1 MEHDLTRGNVLKTI
15 AVFALPYMLSYF
27 LQMLYGMADLY
38 MMGQFSGA
46 AGITAVG
53 NGAQTLYI
61 ITVTLVG
68 LAMGTTVIV
77 GHAVGSRRF
86 DRAETAIGN
95 TITLFMGV
103 SVVLAAILLALCPQI
118 VALIG
123 TPAEAVEGTAAY
135 LRICF
140 MGIPFIAAYNILSA
154 IFRGLGDSRSPMYVI
169 GVACIINI
177 ALDFLFIGHMG
188 LGPVGAALGT
198 VTAQTASVAL
208 ALVWLKSRRTNIHVK
223 RSDLRPQPE
232 VLGSILKIGVPVAV
246 QDGCIQVA
254 FMFITVIANHRGL
267 VDAAAVGLVEKMISF
282 LFIVPSSMGAT
293 VSALTAQNAGAGK
306 GDRARQ
312 VLKICAATFSTRSL
326 PASTFALA
334 AFSLRMARATSALR
348 TTCWLWYS
356 FAYPVHGC
364 CRTPIPTRCFPWA
377 SPRRADRFCRRSFAL
392 SRLPCSTAAEL
403 LTSWWRS
410 GATRAWRSSPVF
422 TERSGPVT
430 DMPSEHTEGLLR
442 IGEVARLLNLSVG
455 TLRHYEQ
462 MGLLEPAYV
471 DPASGYRYYGS
482 RQLSTLNTIGNLRV
496 LDLPLTQIREFVTT
510 RDMDLMQR
518 QLTKQQELIEHRRR
532 ELERMSRKIDQRLAL
547 LHGALNADLD
557 TISEIEEPELRCAT
571 LHERVNPTDA
581 YSLGWHIR
589 QLQQG
594 QHETFAYLG
603 NLGVGIAP
611 ERLAAGDFDGYD
623 EVFLLLD
630 DTDDYLGDVETR
642 PAARCLT
649 ISFRGTHGQA
659 GSRYE
664 QILGYMHEH
673 GLAPAGPS
681 REIALIDDIISDDPA
696 TYVTQITV
704 PVAPA
709 K

>member
-77 GHAVGSRRF
+77 GHAMGSRRF

-103 SVVLAAILLALCPQI
+103 SVVLAVVLLALCPQV

-123 TPAEAVEGTAAY
+123 TPAEAIEGTAAY

-140 MGIPFIAAYNILSA
+140 VGIPFIAAYNILSA

-198 VTAQTASVAL
+198 VTAQTASVVL

-312 VLKICAATFSTRSL
+312 VLKDAMTISVVYGCLITALMWLVAPAFIGFFAKDAAVVAAGTGYMHSYIFDAIFAGIHICFSG
-326 PASTFALA
+326 
-334 AFSLRMARATSALR
+334 FSLHTARATSALR
-348 TTCWLWYS
+348 TTCWPWRS
-356 FAYPVHGC
+356 FACPVHGC
-364 CRTPIPTRCFPWA
+364 CRTPIPTRSFPWA
-377 SPRRADRFCRRSFAL
+377 SRRRAGRFCRQSFAL
-392 SRLPCSTAAEL
+392 SRLPYSTGAGL
-403 LTSWWRS
+403 LTSW
-410 GATRAWRSSPVF
+410 
-422 TERSGPVT
+422 
-430 DMPSEHTEGLLR
+430 
-442 IGEVARLLNLSVG
+442 
-455 TLRHYEQ
+455 
-462 MGLLEPAYV
+462 
-471 DPASGYRYYGS
+471 
-482 RQLSTLNTIGNLRV
+482 
-496 LDLPLTQIREFVTT
+496 
-510 RDMDLMQR
+510 
-518 QLTKQQELIEHRRR
+518 
-532 ELERMSRKIDQRLAL
+532 
-547 LHGALNADLD
+547 
-557 TISEIEEPELRCAT
+557 
-571 LHERVNPTDA
+571 
-581 YSLGWHIR
+581 
-589 QLQQG
+589 
-594 QHETFAYLG
+594 
-603 NLGVGIAP
+603 
-611 ERLAAGDFDGYD
+611 
-623 EVFLLLD
+623 
-630 DTDDYLGDVETR
+630 
-642 PAARCLT
+642 
-649 ISFRGTHGQA
+649 
-659 GSRYE
+659 
-664 QILGYMHEH
+664 
-673 GLAPAGPS
+673 
-681 REIALIDDIISDDPA
+681 
-696 TYVTQITV
+696 
-704 PVAPA
+704 
-709 K
+709 

>member
-103 SVVLAAILLALCPQI
+103 SVVLAVILFALCPQV

-140 MGIPFIAAYNILSA
+140 VGIPFIAAYNILSA

-177 ALDFLFIGHMG
+177 ALDFLLIGHMG

-232 VLGSILKIGVPVAV
+232 
-246 QDGCIQVA
+246 
-254 FMFITVIANHRGL
+254 
-267 VDAAAVGLVEKMISF
+267 KMISF

-312 VLKICAATFSTRSL
+312 VLKDA
-326 PASTFALA
+326 
-334 AFSLRMARATSALR
+334 M
-348 TTCWLWYS
+348 
-356 FAYPVHGC
+356 
-364 CRTPIPTRCFPWA
+364 
-377 SPRRADRFCRRSFAL
+377 
-392 SRLPCSTAAEL
+392 
-403 LTSWWRS
+403 
-410 GATRAWRSSPVF
+410 
-422 TERSGPVT
+422 
-430 DMPSEHTEGLLR
+430 
-442 IGEVARLLNLSVG
+442 
-455 TLRHYEQ
+455 
-462 MGLLEPAYV
+462 
-471 DPASGYRYYGS
+471 
-482 RQLSTLNTIGNLRV
+482 
-496 LDLPLTQIREFVTT
+496 
-510 RDMDLMQR
+510 
-518 QLTKQQELIEHRRR
+518 
-532 ELERMSRKIDQRLAL
+532 
-547 LHGALNADLD
+547 
-557 TISEIEEPELRCAT
+557 TIS
-571 LHERVNPTDA
+571 VV
-581 YSLGWHIR
+581 YG
-589 QLQQG
+589 
-594 QHETFAYLG
+594 
-603 NLGVGIAP
+603 
-611 ERLAAGDFDGYD
+611 
-623 EVFLLLD
+623 
-630 DTDDYLGDVETR
+630 
-642 PAARCLT
+642 CL
-649 ISFRGTHGQA
+649 
-659 GSRYE
+659 
-664 QILGYMHEH
+664 
-673 GLAPAGPS
+673 
-681 REIALIDDIISDDPA
+681 
-696 TYVTQITV
+696 ITV
-704 PVAPA
+704 LMWLVAPA
-709 K
+709 FIGFFAKDAAVVAAGTGYMRSYIFDAIFAGIHICFSGFFAAYGKSYIGFAHNVLAVALIRVPGAWLLSNAYSDTLFPMGIASPCGSILSAVICVVAFTVLNRRGAFDKLVA

>member
-1 MEHDLTRGNVLKTI
+1 MEHDLKPGNVLKTI

-46 AGITAVG
+46 AGITAVA
-53 NGAQTLYI
+53 NGAQTLYM
-61 ITVTLVG
+61 ITVALVG
-68 LAMGTTVIV
+68 LAMGTTVVV

-103 SVVLAAILLALCPQI
+103 SVVLAAVLLTLCPQI

-312 VLKICAATFSTRSL
+312 VLKDAMTISAFLPRTPRWSRPAPAICAATFSTRFL

-334 AFSLRMARATSALR
+334 AFSLHTARATSALR
-348 TTCWLWYS
+348 TTCWPWRS
-356 FAYPVHGC
+356 FACPARGC
-364 CRTPIPTRCFPWA
+364 CRTPIPIRCFPWA
-377 SPRRADRFCRRSFAL
+377 SPRRAGQFCRRLFA
-392 SRLPCSTAAEL
+392 
-403 LTSWWRS
+403 
-410 GATRAWRSSPVF
+410 
-422 TERSGPVT
+422 
-430 DMPSEHTEGLLR
+430 
-442 IGEVARLLNLSVG
+442 
-455 TLRHYEQ
+455 
-462 MGLLEPAYV
+462 
-471 DPASGYRYYGS
+471 
-482 RQLSTLNTIGNLRV
+482 
-496 LDLPLTQIREFVTT
+496 
-510 RDMDLMQR
+510 
-518 QLTKQQELIEHRRR
+518 
-532 ELERMSRKIDQRLAL
+532 
-547 LHGALNADLD
+547 
-557 TISEIEEPELRCAT
+557 
-571 LHERVNPTDA
+571 
-581 YSLGWHIR
+581 
-589 QLQQG
+589 
-594 QHETFAYLG
+594 
-603 NLGVGIAP
+603 
-611 ERLAAGDFDGYD
+611 
-623 EVFLLLD
+623 
-630 DTDDYLGDVETR
+630 
-642 PAARCLT
+642 
-649 ISFRGTHGQA
+649 
-659 GSRYE
+659 
-664 QILGYMHEH
+664 
-673 GLAPAGPS
+673 
-681 REIALIDDIISDDPA
+681 
-696 TYVTQITV
+696 
-704 PVAPA
+704 
-709 K
+709 

>member
-103 SVVLAAILLALCPQI
+103 SVVLAAILFALCPQI

-140 MGIPFIAAYNILSA
+140 VGIPFIAAYNILSA

-198 VTAQTASVAL
+198 VIAQTASVAL

-223 RSDLRPQPE
+223 CSDLRPQPE

-293 VSALTAQNAGAGK
+293 VSALAAQNAGAGK

-312 VLKICAATFSTRSL
+312 VLKDAMTISVVYGCLITVLMWLVA
-326 PASTFALA
+326 PAFIGFFAK
-334 AFSLRMARATSALR
+334 
-348 TTCWLWYS
+348 
-356 FAYPVHGC
+356 
-364 CRTPIPTRCFPWA
+364 
-377 SPRRADRFCRRSFAL
+377 
-392 SRLPCSTAAEL
+392 
-403 LTSWWRS
+403 
-410 GATRAWRSSPVF
+410 
-422 TERSGPVT
+422 
-430 DMPSEHTEGLLR
+430 
-442 IGEVARLLNLSVG
+442 
-455 TLRHYEQ
+455 
-462 MGLLEPAYV
+462 
-471 DPASGYRYYGS
+471 DPA
-482 RQLSTLNTIGNLRV
+482 V
-496 LDLPLTQIREFVTT
+496 V
-510 RDMDLMQR
+510 
-518 QLTKQQELIEHRRR
+518 
-532 ELERMSRKIDQRLAL
+532 
-547 LHGALNADLD
+547 
-557 TISEIEEPELRCAT
+557 
-571 LHERVNPTDA
+571 
-581 YSLGWHIR
+581 
-589 QLQQG
+589 
-594 QHETFAYLG
+594 
-603 NLGVGIAP
+603 
-611 ERLAAGDFDGYD
+611 AAG
-623 EVFLLLD
+623 
-630 DTDDYLGDVETR
+630 T
-642 PAARCLT
+642 
-649 ISFRGTHGQA
+649 
-659 GSRYE
+659 
-664 QILGYMHEH
+664 GYMHSYIFDAIFAGIH
-673 GLAPAGPS
+673 ICFSGFFAAYGKSYIGFAHNVLAV
-681 REIALIDDIISDDPA
+681 ALIRVPGAWLLSNAYSDTLFPMGIA
-696 TYVTQITV
+696 SPCGSILSAVICVVAFTV
-704 PVAPA
+704 LNQRGAFDKLVA
-709 K
+709 

>member
-1 MEHDLTRGNVLKTI
+1 MDLDSTIVVGFSLHWYVNEPSQKAPLMEHDLTRGNVLKTI

-38 MMGQFSGA
+38 FIGQFSGA

-86 DRAETAIGN
+86 DRAEAAIGN

-103 SVVLAAILLALCPQI
+103 SVVLAALLLALCPQI

-140 MGIPFIAAYNILSA
+140 IGIPCIAAYNILSA

-169 GVACIINI
+169 GVACVINI

-198 VTAQTASVAL
+198 VIAQTASVAL

-223 RSDLRPQPE
+223 RSELRPQPE

-312 VLKICAATFSTRSL
+312 VLKDAMTISVVYGCLITALMWLVAPAFLGFFAKDAAVVAAGTGYMRSYILTRSS
-326 PASTFALA
+326 PAFTFALV
-334 AFSLRMARATSALR
+334 AFSPRTARATSALR
-348 TTCWLWYS
+348 TTCWPWRS
-356 FAYPVHGC
+356 FACRARGC
-364 CRTPIPTRCFPWA
+364 CRTPIPTRCFLWV
-377 SPRRADRFCRRSFAL
+377 SPRRAGQFYLQPFAWW
-392 SRLPCSTAAEL
+392 RLRCSTAAAL
-403 LTSWWRS
+403 LTSSWRS
-410 GATRAWRSSPVF
+410 GTTRARTLPRF
-422 TERSGPVT
+422 YRKERS
-430 DMPSEHTEGLLR
+430 
-442 IGEVARLLNLSVG
+442 
-455 TLRHYEQ
+455 
-462 MGLLEPAYV
+462 
-471 DPASGYRYYGS
+471 
-482 RQLSTLNTIGNLRV
+482 
-496 LDLPLTQIREFVTT
+496 
-510 RDMDLMQR
+510 RD
-518 QLTKQQELIEHRRR
+518 
-532 ELERMSRKIDQRLAL
+532 
-547 LHGALNADLD
+547 
-557 TISEIEEPELRCAT
+557 
-571 LHERVNPTDA
+571 
-581 YSLGWHIR
+581 
-589 QLQQG
+589 
-594 QHETFAYLG
+594 
-603 NLGVGIAP
+603 
-611 ERLAAGDFDGYD
+611 
-623 EVFLLLD
+623 
-630 DTDDYLGDVETR
+630 
-642 PAARCLT
+642 
-649 ISFRGTHGQA
+649 
-659 GSRYE
+659 
-664 QILGYMHEH
+664 
-673 GLAPAGPS
+673 
-681 REIALIDDIISDDPA
+681 
-696 TYVTQITV
+696 
-704 PVAPA
+704 
-709 K
+709 

>member
-86 DRAETAIGN
+86 DRAEAAIGN

-103 SVVLAAILLALCPQI
+103 SVVLAAVLLALCPQI

-140 MGIPFIAAYNILSA
+140 VGIPFIAAYNILSA
-154 IFRGLGDSRSPMYVI
+154 IFRGLGDSRSPMYV
-169 GVACIINI
+169 
-177 ALDFLFIGHMG
+177 FIGHMG

-312 VLKICAATFSTRSL
+312 VLKDA
-326 PASTFALA
+326 
-334 AFSLRMARATSALR
+334 M
-348 TTCWLWYS
+348 
-356 FAYPVHGC
+356 
-364 CRTPIPTRCFPWA
+364 
-377 SPRRADRFCRRSFAL
+377 
-392 SRLPCSTAAEL
+392 
-403 LTSWWRS
+403 
-410 GATRAWRSSPVF
+410 
-422 TERSGPVT
+422 
-430 DMPSEHTEGLLR
+430 
-442 IGEVARLLNLSVG
+442 
-455 TLRHYEQ
+455 
-462 MGLLEPAYV
+462 
-471 DPASGYRYYGS
+471 
-482 RQLSTLNTIGNLRV
+482 
-496 LDLPLTQIREFVTT
+496 
-510 RDMDLMQR
+510 
-518 QLTKQQELIEHRRR
+518 
-532 ELERMSRKIDQRLAL
+532 
-547 LHGALNADLD
+547 
-557 TISEIEEPELRCAT
+557 TIS
-571 LHERVNPTDA
+571 VV
-581 YSLGWHIR
+581 YG
-589 QLQQG
+589 
-594 QHETFAYLG
+594 
-603 NLGVGIAP
+603 
-611 ERLAAGDFDGYD
+611 
-623 EVFLLLD
+623 
-630 DTDDYLGDVETR
+630 
-642 PAARCLT
+642 CLIT
-649 ISFRGTHGQA
+649 
-659 GSRYE
+659 
-664 QILGYMHEH
+664 
-673 GLAPAGPS
+673 
-681 REIALIDDIISDDPA
+681 ALMWL
-696 TYVTQITV
+696 
-704 PVAPA
+704 VAPA
-709 K
+709 FIGFFAKDAAVVAAGTGYMRSYIFDAIFAGIHICFSGFFAAYGKSYIGFAHNVLAVALIRVPGAWLLSNAYSDTLFPMGIASPCGSILSAVICVMAFTVLNRRGAFDKLMA

>member
-46 AGITAVG
+46 AGITAVA
-53 NGAQTLYI
+53 NGAQTLYM
-61 ITVTLVG
+61 ITVALVG

-103 SVVLAAILLALCPQI
+103 SVVLAAVLLALCPQI

-140 MGIPFIAAYNILSA
+140 VGIPFIAAYNILSA

-246 QDGCIQVA
+246 QVGCIQVA

-293 VSALTAQNAGAGK
+293 VSALTAQNASAGK

-312 VLKICAATFSTRSL
+312 VLKDAMTISVVYGCLITVLMWLVARRLSAFLPRTPQWSRPALATCAATFSTRSL
-326 PASTFALA
+326 PASTFALV
-334 AFSLRMARATSALR
+334 AFSLHTARATSALR
-348 TTCWLWYS
+348 TTY
-356 FAYPVHGC
+356 
-364 CRTPIPTRCFPWA
+364 
-377 SPRRADRFCRRSFAL
+377 
-392 SRLPCSTAAEL
+392 
-403 LTSWWRS
+403 
-410 GATRAWRSSPVF
+410 
-422 TERSGPVT
+422 
-430 DMPSEHTEGLLR
+430 
-442 IGEVARLLNLSVG
+442 
-455 TLRHYEQ
+455 
-462 MGLLEPAYV
+462 
-471 DPASGYRYYGS
+471 
-482 RQLSTLNTIGNLRV
+482 
-496 LDLPLTQIREFVTT
+496 
-510 RDMDLMQR
+510 
-518 QLTKQQELIEHRRR
+518 
-532 ELERMSRKIDQRLAL
+532 
-547 LHGALNADLD
+547 
-557 TISEIEEPELRCAT
+557 
-571 LHERVNPTDA
+571 
-581 YSLGWHIR
+581 
-589 QLQQG
+589 
-594 QHETFAYLG
+594 
-603 NLGVGIAP
+603 
-611 ERLAAGDFDGYD
+611 
-623 EVFLLLD
+623 
-630 DTDDYLGDVETR
+630 
-642 PAARCLT
+642 
-649 ISFRGTHGQA
+649 
-659 GSRYE
+659 
-664 QILGYMHEH
+664 
-673 GLAPAGPS
+673 
-681 REIALIDDIISDDPA
+681 
-696 TYVTQITV
+696 
-704 PVAPA
+704 
-709 K
+709 

>member
-103 SVVLAAILLALCPQI
+103 SVVLAAVLLALCPQI

-123 TPAEAVEGTAAY
+123 TPAEAVEGIAAY

-140 MGIPFIAAYNILSA
+140 VGIPFIAAYNILSA

-198 VTAQTASVAL
+198 VIAQTASVAL

-254 FMFITVIANHRGL
+254 FMFITVIANRRGL
-267 VDAAAVGLVEKMISF
+267 TDAAAVGIVEKIISF
-282 LFIVPSSMGAT
+282 LFLVPSSMLST
-293 VSALTAQNAGAGK
+293 VSALGAQCIGAGK
-306 GDRARQ
+306 
-312 VLKICAATFSTRSL
+312 
-326 PASTFALA
+326 
-334 AFSLRMARATSALR
+334 
-348 TTCWLWYS
+348 
-356 FAYPVHGC
+356 
-364 CRTPIPTRCFPWA
+364 
-377 SPRRADRFCRRSFAL
+377 PRRALQTLWYAIAVAFGFGVLITIVIQFVAEPVVGLFTDSAAVAAAGGQYLRGYILDCCFAGLHFCFSGYFCAIGRSEL
-392 SRLPCSTAAEL
+392 SFLHNITAVVFVRVPGAYLMSKWFPTTLLPMGLATAVGSL
-403 LTSWWRS
+403 
-410 GATRAWRSSPVF
+410 
-422 TERSGPVT
+422 
-430 DMPSEHTEGLLR
+430 
-442 IGEVARLLNLSVG
+442 LSVIICVIAF
-455 TLRHYEQ
+455 L
-462 MGLLEPAYV
+462 
-471 DPASGYRYYGS
+471 
-482 RQLSTLNTIGNLRV
+482 V
-496 LDLPLTQIREFVTT
+496 L
-510 RDMDLMQR
+510 
-518 QLTKQQELIEHRRR
+518 RRR
-532 ELERMSRKIDQRLAL
+532 GRLVP
-547 LHGALNADLD
+547 
-557 TISEIEEPELRCAT
+557 EEA
-571 LHERVNPTDA
+571 
-581 YSLGWHIR
+581 
-589 QLQQG
+589 
-594 QHETFAYLG
+594 
-603 NLGVGIAP
+603 
-611 ERLAAGDFDGYD
+611 
-623 EVFLLLD
+623 
-630 DTDDYLGDVETR
+630 
-642 PAARCLT
+642 
-649 ISFRGTHGQA
+649 
-659 GSRYE
+659 
-664 QILGYMHEH
+664 
-673 GLAPAGPS
+673 
-681 REIALIDDIISDDPA
+681 
-696 TYVTQITV
+696 
-704 PVAPA
+704 
-709 K
+709 

>member
-46 AGITAVG
+46 AGITAVA
-53 NGAQTLYI
+53 NGAQTLYM
-61 ITVTLVG
+61 ITVALVG
-68 LAMGTTVIV
+68 LAMGTTVVV

-103 SVVLAAILLALCPQI
+103 SVVLAAVLLALCPQI

-293 VSALTAQNAGAGK
+293 VSALTAQNDHLGGVRLPDHGADGAG
-306 GDRARQ
+306 GAG
-312 VLKICAATFSTRSL
+312 VY
-326 PASTFALA
+326 
-334 AFSLRMARATSALR
+334 
-348 TTCWLWYS
+348 WL
-356 FAYPVHGC
+356 FCQG
-364 CRTPIPTRCFPWA
+364 RC
-377 SPRRADRFCRRSFAL
+377 SSRRRYRLYAQLHFRRDFCRH
-392 SRLPCSTAAEL
+392 PHL
-403 LTSWWRS
+403 L
-410 GATRAWRSSPVF
+410 
-422 TERSGPVT
+422 
-430 DMPSEHTEGLLR
+430 
-442 IGEVARLLNLSVG
+442 
-455 TLRHYEQ
+455 
-462 MGLLEPAYV
+462 
-471 DPASGYRYYGS
+471 
-482 RQLSTLNTIGNLRV
+482 
-496 LDLPLTQIREFVTT
+496 
-510 RDMDLMQR
+510 
-518 QLTKQQELIEHRRR
+518 
-532 ELERMSRKIDQRLAL
+532 
-547 LHGALNADLD
+547 
-557 TISEIEEPELRCAT
+557 
-571 LHERVNPTDA
+571 
-581 YSLGWHIR
+581 
-589 QLQQG
+589 
-594 QHETFAYLG
+594 
-603 NLGVGIAP
+603 
-611 ERLAAGDFDGYD
+611 
-623 EVFLLLD
+623 
-630 DTDDYLGDVETR
+630 
-642 PAARCLT
+642 
-649 ISFRGTHGQA
+649 
-659 GSRYE
+659 
-664 QILGYMHEH
+664 
-673 GLAPAGPS
+673 
-681 REIALIDDIISDDPA
+681 
-696 TYVTQITV
+696 
-704 PVAPA
+704 
-709 K
+709 

>member
-267 VDAAAVGLVEKMISF
+267 VDAAAVGLIEKMISF

-312 VLKICAATFSTRSL
+312 VLKDA
-326 PASTFALA
+326 
-334 AFSLRMARATSALR
+334 M
-348 TTCWLWYS
+348 
-356 FAYPVHGC
+356 
-364 CRTPIPTRCFPWA
+364 
-377 SPRRADRFCRRSFAL
+377 
-392 SRLPCSTAAEL
+392 
-403 LTSWWRS
+403 
-410 GATRAWRSSPVF
+410 
-422 TERSGPVT
+422 
-430 DMPSEHTEGLLR
+430 
-442 IGEVARLLNLSVG
+442 
-455 TLRHYEQ
+455 
-462 MGLLEPAYV
+462 
-471 DPASGYRYYGS
+471 
-482 RQLSTLNTIGNLRV
+482 
-496 LDLPLTQIREFVTT
+496 
-510 RDMDLMQR
+510 
-518 QLTKQQELIEHRRR
+518 
-532 ELERMSRKIDQRLAL
+532 
-547 LHGALNADLD
+547 
-557 TISEIEEPELRCAT
+557 TIS
-571 LHERVNPTDA
+571 VV
-581 YSLGWHIR
+581 YG
-589 QLQQG
+589 
-594 QHETFAYLG
+594 
-603 NLGVGIAP
+603 
-611 ERLAAGDFDGYD
+611 
-623 EVFLLLD
+623 
-630 DTDDYLGDVETR
+630 
-642 PAARCLT
+642 CL
-649 ISFRGTHGQA
+649 
-659 GSRYE
+659 
-664 QILGYMHEH
+664 
-673 GLAPAGPS
+673 
-681 REIALIDDIISDDPA
+681 
-696 TYVTQITV
+696 ITV
-704 PVAPA
+704 LMWLVAPA
-709 K
+709 LSAFLPRTLQ

>member
-103 SVVLAAILLALCPQI
+103 SVVLAVILLALCPQI

-123 TPAEAVEGTAAY
+123 TPPEAVEGTAAY

-140 MGIPFIAAYNILSA
+140 VGIPFIAAYNILSA

-267 VDAAAVGLVEKMISF
+267 VDAAARPGRKDDQLLVHCAEFHGCHRQRAHSAKRRRGQGRPCASGTQGRHDHIGSVR
-282 LFIVPSSMGAT
+282 LPNHGAD
-293 VSALTAQNAGAGK
+293 VAGGAGVY
-306 GDRARQ
+306 R
-312 VLKICAATFSTRSL
+312 L
-326 PASTFALA
+326 
-334 AFSLRMARATSALR
+334 
-348 TTCWLWYS
+348 
-356 FAYPVHGC
+356 
-364 CRTPIPTRCFPWA
+364 
-377 SPRRADRFCRRSFAL
+377 FC
-392 SRLPCSTAAEL
+392 
-403 LTSWWRS
+403 
-410 GATRAWRSSPVF
+410 
-422 TERSGPVT
+422 
-430 DMPSEHTEGLLR
+430 
-442 IGEVARLLNLSVG
+442 
-455 TLRHYEQ
+455 Q
-462 MGLLEPAYV
+462 
-471 DPASGYRYYGS
+471 GS
-482 RQLSTLNTIGNLRV
+482 RGCRGRYRLYAQLHFRRNLCRH
-496 LDLPLTQIREFVTT
+496 P
-510 RDMDLMQR
+510 
-518 QLTKQQELIEHRRR
+518 H
-532 ELERMSRKIDQRLAL
+532 L
-547 LHGALNADLD
+547 L
-557 TISEIEEPELRCAT
+557 
-571 LHERVNPTDA
+571 
-581 YSLGWHIR
+581 
-589 QLQQG
+589 
-594 QHETFAYLG
+594 
-603 NLGVGIAP
+603 
-611 ERLAAGDFDGYD
+611 
-623 EVFLLLD
+623 
-630 DTDDYLGDVETR
+630 
-642 PAARCLT
+642 
-649 ISFRGTHGQA
+649 
-659 GSRYE
+659 
-664 QILGYMHEH
+664 
-673 GLAPAGPS
+673 
-681 REIALIDDIISDDPA
+681 
-696 TYVTQITV
+696 
-704 PVAPA
+704 
-709 K
+709 